1 MSSAQTFPRDPNLL
15 RTIYRAA
22 GWARM
27 ALVVHMIVVNCM
39 RLSQVQRPALLVVVC
54 VVVAGWSVIA
64 CLLNVRSRWRTSGL
78 MILDMAITLLAVVGS
93 SRYILGIDV
102 LRESYLGVACY
113 WMLAAPAVLGIWR
126 GAVAGLVGGILVGT
140 AQFLQ
145 APSVAP
151 RAWGDVLL
159 MAAIPYF
166 IGLLVEQL
174 SATIAERDRN
184 LSTLAALEERERLNR
199 IVHDGV
205 LQVLAMVAREGN
217 ELGPRGRL
225 LASLA
230 LRQEDQLR
238 ATLQDRSVD
247 LVGGG
252 LLDTDKTD
260 VTIMLEKH
268 QSDTVTVSTMAGQL
282 NMAASRADELDRV
295 ISEVLANVGKHAGP
309 GAHAWILL
317 EQEGN
322 ELIVSVR
329 DDGVGATQEQLDA
342 AAAAGR
348 LGVKESIVGRVLD
361 LGGGSKLTTSPGSG
375 VEWEFRIP
383 LE

>member
-54 VVVAGWSVIA
+54 VVVAGWSIIA

-78 MILDMAITLLAVVGS
+78 MILDMAITLAVVGS